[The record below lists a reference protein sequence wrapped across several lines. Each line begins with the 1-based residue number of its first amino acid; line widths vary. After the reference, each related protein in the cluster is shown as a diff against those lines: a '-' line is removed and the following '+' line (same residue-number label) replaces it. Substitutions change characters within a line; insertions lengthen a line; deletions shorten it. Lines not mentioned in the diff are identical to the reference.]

1 MIDIIYLLQ
10 IIDKL
15 YSSSTQRRF
24 KEYMAEM
31 PNFLSLQKEIDKYYK
46 TGWKNIKEKIN
57 EERRG

>member
-1 MIDIIYLLQ
+1 MINIIYLLQ

-31 PNFLSLQKEIDKYYK
+31 PNFLSL
-46 TGWKNIKEKIN
+46 
-57 EERRG
+57 